1 MPRWFALSVLVLMF
15 ALQGGGCASGLGT
28 TPSARITE
36 AKLGGLSLDG
46 VEIRFK
52 VKVQNPT
59 REALVFSGIGFQ
71 MTNVQTGGDPFLSG
85 TFSEGVVGKSVS
97 ARSSQSLEVPA
108 VFSIP
113 QLLEALGQGEPGS
126 VVSYAAAMKLEAA
139 GQDSGTAQSLPMQW
153 EGKFPI
159 PAMPRLA
166 VEELA
171 WDDLGF
177 LGAKGHAVLSITNT
191 NQFDVVVKKLA
202 YRFEL
207 QGATIASGG
216 ISRSVTLGAGKDSR
230 VEVPLYLSAAKL
242 GAAVMDGSRKQS
254 AQVRL
259 KGDLRIET
267 PFGPL
272 EYAFDRTGS

>member
-1 MPRWFALSVLVLMF
+1 MPRWILLSMLVLMF
-15 ALQGGGCASGLGT
+15 AMQGGGCATSLGNA
-28 TPSARITE
+28 PSARITE

-46 VEIRFK
+46 VEIRFRIK
-52 VKVQNPT
+52 VKNPT
-59 REALVFSGIGFQ
+59 REALTCSGIGYE

-85 TFSEGVVGKSVS
+85 TFSEGVVGRSVA
-97 ARSSQSLEVPA
+97 ARSSESLEVPA

-139 GQDSGTAQSLPMQW
+139 GEESGVSQSLPMQW
-153 EGKFPI
+153 EGTFPI

-171 WDDLGF
+171 WDDLGL
-177 LGAKGHAVLSITNT
+177 LGAKGRAVMSITNT

-216 ISRSVTLGAGKDSR
+216 ISRSVTLGAGKDTR

-242 GAAVMDGSRKQS
+242 GAAVMDGSRKQ
-254 AQVRL
+254 ATHVRL
-259 KGDLRIET
+259 KGDLRIDT

-272 EYAFDRTGS
+272 EYGFDRTGN